1 MLEYFQMGVDDVE
14 VRLFLPNDFLLVFWH
29 RIDADRILHGEPPVG
44 APFKLSFMRWWPEAR
59 ASVAPMLFKVLLDLR
74 GIPAHLWD
82 LEIAQCVIRSSS
94 LIIQA
99 ALVALSKRD
108 MKTFAVVS
116 WCIDP
121 DPIPEQVVLVIPE
134 KDALYVEQGLFLRSE
149 ELIHSTKRI
158 LQYRVLIDI
167 RETQDWWPQSS
178 SSDDDDSHGNGGG
191 SGNDDNDSSSDDF
204 PGHRGGGSRGPRPCR
219 HRFPDS

>member
-44 APFKLSFMRWWPEAR
+44 APFKLSFMRWRPKAR

-99 ALVALSKRD
+99 ALVALSKCD
-108 MKTFAVVS
+108 MKTFAVVA
-116 WCIDP
+116 W
-121 DPIPEQVVLVIPE
+121 
-134 KDALYVEQGLFLRSE
+134 
-149 ELIHSTKRI
+149 
-158 LQYRVLIDI
+158 
-167 RETQDWWPQSS
+167 
-178 SSDDDDSHGNGGG
+178 
-191 SGNDDNDSSSDDF
+191 
-204 PGHRGGGSRGPRPCR
+204 
-219 HRFPDS
+219 